1 MDKVKT
7 AAQVDADA
15 AVVAAAKAELAAYK
29 SESNYKSAEWTA
41 IQAIITQASGDI
53 DNAIGDEEAI
63 NGIVAAA
70 KAEMDKVK
78 TAKVV
83 AEDEVRA
90 YYNTIDH
97 DLYSEEAEAIISGY
111 MAEVMA
117 AIDSATTNEEL
128 DAAIAQFKTKV
139 ESVETL
145 KPAGDNDSSTDASDK
160 SSGCGSSLALGGVS
174 ASVALAAAVA
184 MLLKKKE
191 D

>member
-1 MDKVKT
+1 
-7 AAQVDADA
+7 
-15 AVVAAAKAELAAYK
+15 
-29 SESNYKSAEWTA
+29 
-41 IQAIITQASGDI
+41 
-53 DNAIGDEEAI
+53 
-63 NGIVAAA
+63 
-70 KAEMDKVK
+70 MDKVK

-90 YYNTIDH
+90 YYNAIDH
-97 DLYSEEAEAIISGY
+97 DLYSEEAEEIISGY

-145 KPAGDNDSSTDASDK
+145 KPAGDNGSSTGEDKK
-160 SSGCGSSLALGGVS
+160 SSGCGGSLALGGVS
-174 ASVALAAAVA
+174 ASVVLAAAVA